1 MWSSKKYTVVEDS
14 VSIGVAIRGGGVVSP
29 LESNVGQLRTDGAHR
44 LLAGRRLDGAQLDLG
59 SWRVTE
65 ASVEEYLRAV
75 GDTLPLYFE
84 LGLAPPIALAA
95 GALGALLQRLD
106 LPPGAVHSFQ
116 EIEALGPIPFG
127 ADITGTAS
135 LRPPRRRGDLEFITA
150 AFSLR
155 EGTGR
160 RALSGK
166 STVLVAPLSFPSS
179 GGSGPEVGE
188 THPDPGYPAST
199 RKEGTGEE
207 GLAKLVKTIGQAQLN
222 AYAQASGDYNPLHL
236 DPGFAAKTQFGGVIA
251 HGMLTLAF
259 ISEMMAEGFGRPWLE
274 TGTLNVRFK
283 GAAYLGDQV
292 TTWGRVTKEE
302 RLPQAR
308 RIGCA
313 VGVRN
318 LATGRDLINGT
329 ATVGL

>member
-1 MWSSKKYTVVEDS
+1 
-14 VSIGVAIRGGGVVSP
+14 
-29 LESNVGQLRTDGAHR
+29 
-44 LLAGRRLDGAQLDLG
+44 LDLG

-65 ASVEEYLRAV
+65 ESVEEYLRAV
-75 GDTLPLYFE
+75 GDTLPLYLE
-84 LGLAPPIALAA
+84 LGLTPPIALAA

-116 EIEALGPIPFG
+116 EIEALGPVPFG
-127 ADITGTAS
+127 VDITGTAS
-135 LRPPRRRGDLEFITA
+135 LSPPKRRGDLEFITA
-150 AFSLR
+150 GFSLR

-160 RALSGK
+160 RVLSGK
-166 STVLVAPLSFPSS
+166 STVLVAPLSFPSF
-179 GGSGPEVGE
+179 GGSGLGAGE
-188 THPDPGYPAST
+188 THPDSGFPAST
-199 RKEGTGEE
+199 AREGAPTSR
-207 GLAKLVKTIGQAQLN
+207 GLPKLVRTISQAQLN

-259 ISEMMAEGFGRPWLE
+259 ISEMMANGFGRPWLE

-292 TTWGRVTKEE
+292 TTWGRMTKEE
-302 RLPQAR
+302 QLPQAR

-313 VGVRN
+313 VGVRD
-318 LATGRDLINGT
+318 LATGRDLIAGT
-329 ATVGL
+329 SKVSL

>member
-1 MWSSKKYTVVEDS
+1 MT
-14 VSIGVAIRGGGVVSP
+14 SP
-29 LESNVGQLRTDGAHR
+29 LESNVGQLRMDGARR
-44 LLAGRRLDGAQLDLG
+44 LLAGGCLGGTRLDLG

-65 ASVEEYLRAV
+65 ASVEGYLRAV

-84 LGLAPPIALAA
+84 LGLTPPIALAA
-95 GALGALLQRLD
+95 SALGSLLQRLD

-116 EIEALGPIPFG
+116 EIEALGPVPFG
-127 ADITGTAS
+127 VEITGTAS
-135 LRPPRRRGDLEFITA
+135 LSPPRRRGDLEFITA
-150 AFSLR
+150 GFSLEDR
-155 EGTGR
+155 TGR
-160 RALSGK
+160 QVLSGK
-166 STVLVAPLSFPSS
+166 STVLVAPLNFPSS
-179 GGSGPEVGE
+179 GGSGPGAGE
-188 THPDPGYPAST
+188 THPDSGYPAST
-199 RKEGTGEE
+199 GKEGASKD
-207 GLAKLVKTIGQAQLN
+207 GLPKLVKTISQAQLN

-302 RLPQAR
+302 RLPQER

-329 ATVGL
+329 STVSL